1 MPYERARRSS
11 TPTYSQMK
19 NGMFTDTT
27 MNTFTPVVIASMP
40 THSSPADTTAT
51 TFEFTDPLS
60 AGTNYVLYYMALTSD
75 NYALTDPDV
84 PRIIGMIE
92 FSTTGGTGGGAGGTS
107 CSDNMWDYPGM
118 DKCGSGKVPID
129 AAEMATTIGD
139 SVAIC
144 CKLDGSSGGYC
155 SAGMYQLEGTGCV
168 NCGIGKFTITQG
180 SQLCSDCAMG
190 MYQEFEGSTAC
201 TDCAIGMYQEFEGST
216 ACNNCEKGYFSSS
229 SGSQSCTTCSYGQ
242 YTDETG
248 SAVCKYCD
256 SPSTCTT
263 TSNGG
268 SNSNSCTAG
277 TFPDTMLPG
286 NPCVNCGYG
295 KYSFAGAQSCTDCDA
310 NSYQDK
316 EGQASCLSCPASN
329 GVRRLAGTGNTGS
342 TSCSDCPF
350 GCGNGGSGGG
360 TGMNYMT
367 AVWGANAWTPVN
379 PKVDPYMSPVTM
391 AMTPAYRKMA
401 YTISQGT
408 GQNVNI
414 FWAVF
419 YSYDYPNTT
428 PTEQDLRGR
437 YADGTLFDGGT
448 TDPLANC
455 QNTAGGQC
463 GTTAD
468 IQGKNPLLWG
478 RHDSETVAAMSTSNL
493 YVTMLQSMLPAG
505 SYVFYGVIEGT
516 NIVMKTSFTQIDEAT
531 AAIVTDLKVTAIGAQ
546 SFTVEVKSNEM
557 MTTISIEVGPKN
569 EPAPTAA
576 QIESQKNW
584 AVSTA
589 RGTVMVAAGDTWES
603 ITFDSAMF
611 SGIAPGLNYKVYATA
626 GSGTPTVRGFKTAS
640 SNFFS
645 RDYSVGMD
653 TVSGNQLCG
662 CVGAATT
669 TDYTTEAMCVA
680 AWKEATGGC
689 VDQGTTSD
697 ANGNTANH
705 VAGTISA
712 VSVIRRANQVYYIDG
727 KVNVADSASQI
738 LQNQGQLTVFIGIF
752 ESATMPFV
760 DFEAKVA
767 AFEASFIV
775 KTGRYNALEGV
786 YTEKAKAFKKIVV
799 DTSTTQASYDFAL
812 AVSFVSLITSEGLT
826 QTPPLTYFKD
836 YDIHTVVVVKDS
848 NGMSGDK
855 FAMNEKACAVC
866 SFMFDPVVTIPPPEV
881 TATGLR
887 VSPVI
892 NLGKAGPPSGYDV
905 AVMAGV
911 IATSD
916 IQSKPYT
923 NSRNILQSYNELSTR
938 CEVSFQKKSLISNND
953 VSASATVGTVNLNM
967 PQTGLQNTVVYSLIA
982 VAVVYK
988 DNLIYAVSES
998 VVIQCP
1004 TDVCQEST
1012 LEKTNVELKQ
1022 NSMTCDVTWC
1032 EFKAKPPASSTQ
1044 AGSFIYKFYLHEG
1057 AAPTAPTAAELN
1069 ANKDG
1074 SVSFAAKSEWA
1085 TIRTED
1091 SQPLLSERDYTVF
1104 VVIRNALGQYGEIEQ
1119 LTEKTKAGQAELS
1132 WYPDWKYPL
1141 LHGVGAE
1148 EGIEVKTQV
1157 NVKCSLYFG
1166 WKPVADTASDVSDAP
1181 KPATLDAF
1189 NTAFTAMNTV
1199 VRPDILAGTLVELS
1213 TKSSTATIEAG
1224 EVYDLAVLA
1233 VTPEKTLGWYRRI
1246 TILSGTEI
1254 AAGGPYDMAQS
1265 DKYHRVTVCPA
1276 PGKSFKAATK
1286 YVIRALDKQNWQGA
1300 GFQVYRL
1307 ASTWLS
1313 VAPDVRDDVQDD
1325 KTYQIRT
1332 GIGGATAEDGTEIVA
1347 PPITDPGYITPPAD
1361 TKRSFTF
1368 PSMLCPEGFFC
1379 PVQTQG
1385 DPQIKYC
1392 GEGVTMDAASRMY
1405 CPAGSAAPQ
1414 PVPNGL
1420 CGFTSRKVIGWPNW
1434 NIQVEPFPSTNF
1446 GTPYGRGDAGSSVAQ
1461 LVQAMQTDAIPCAN
1475 LTFIATPDKVQMEQT
1490 DAQTFDVKIKNIG
1503 QAIAFFSVK
1512 GGHAWNGAECTDN
1525 DDNKAL
1531 LQSKVT
1537 PSKGYVGAGETV
1549 TVTFAVAGNQ
1559 LGVGA
1564 SNIRLCLDVLSLGLD
1579 GAPFVNDAALKND
1592 LTKWSKSSKG
1602 WLANGNVTF
1611 KANLDID
1618 ATVDT
1623 FSGLLSLPQKLREF
1637 TLASESAPVSTTVLV
1652 YWVAKDTGVRW
1663 NATVDQTL
1671 APDLD
1676 TVPKGLRNKKVRT
1689 WLTLS
1694 RDSYDA
1700 KQTGDFIE
1708 VVLTL
1713 DPKSL
1718 PALKR
1723 TQSDSTRPS
1732 YQTHIRFSSEIYNAS
1747 GVISTFESIYQVTLG
1762 IYPGEPVKTNTCF
1775 NPLNP
1780 LACMTP
1786 ADSSTATG
1794 GRRLYGP
1801 LEEGI
1806 HDGMAVNSRYASFL
1820 IPRRLAPRYERAP
1833 SYYDRFQG
1841 GRALA
1846 AQTDV
1851 SNAVVVTVDMFLDLG
1866 SDLEI
1871 FLLQRDSLNQPTAGT
1886 EGVFTSRLFINGN
1899 PIPYVKKVESVR
1911 AETSEYKLKDV
1922 IESQRN
1928 LFHKLTVKHNQGTEG
1943 LRLDMVYLM
1952 RIYQTD
1958 ENADSPCAPGCAIA
1972 NLTLQIRQKN
1982 CSYAPNMILSPKL
1995 NNDEKNRNCICK
2007 EDFKATAVETIG
2019 GVKVPTSCVA
2029 CTSDKTKV
2037 VHAISKMDPEDTCSC
2052 RFGSPK
2058 TDGSNTCEPCEDGEY
2073 FVQKPENSP
2082 AAWTCRACEP
2092 GKKSK
2097 RVDTNFTNTVPGSK
2111 LKYLQKNVCVGCEA
2125 GSKSNADR
2133 TGCDECGDRQYS
2145 AASKAQ
2151 CYTCYAEMD
2160 TLGEIGN
2167 KKELTPACEKIID
2180 DSIDEVK
2187 KDPSFN
2193 GTRYNYNGMYP
2204 ECHPCKC
2211 REGYYY
2217 DRSWV
2222 YGSPGLPCQ
2231 PCEALRE
2238 NGQANDERTYCKKGT
2253 YGTEQIVLRPG
2264 HWRFNTSSVLYHR
2277 CDAVDKAL
2285 GDRANMF
2292 MPCLGGKKST
2302 CGPVFTQ
2309 ELYDYMKLLPKLKPT
2324 FLPLVRDWA
2333 GLAEKIEANPS
2344 STLAD
2349 TGFDFKGNAIKPG
2362 VNNLMGG
2369 GVNATSNY
2377 SSSLRINETSLAQL
2391 CKGKPKTACALAPAF
2406 DKYTGNM
2413 DEVAAELLRL
2423 AFDTI
2428 DPRNDEL
2435 DIHAEFLKKM
2445 ARWTTEFDVK
2455 LEGKVKKQKKS
2466 DGNSTVTSV
2475 VGFYSGVKC
2484 YTCPFGSGSNEG
2496 LCQEC
2501 PEGIMNYVIL
2511 GAYLLIMIVLVVIMT
2526 VVQVKASDVKKGNG
2540 GNFEGMTM
2548 EQHARRMREYR
2559 TASGGEAD
2567 YKQVV
2572 VGIFRILLSY
2582 AQVASFAKM
2591 LPIEWPSHIRQFFA
2605 DMMRW
2610 TTPRLHMSSLECAVR
2625 TAGSV
2630 AGVNTDAIAAYRA
2643 KFFMVMS
2650 FPVLTLLI
2658 PALFYSLYYVIN
2670 RNKAFTKVDIEEHEM
2685 DYEEVSAILDTR
2697 HIQKRRT
2704 SHDGGQIRTMT
2715 RSHSSAAASQV
2726 QKWRLACGMSSN
2738 AHPSHLGDCKACRKP
2753 LSEGEIEQITKMDP
2767 IHSDACPICSNKEL
2781 KAKYKKAS
2789 AKRTLKRQKSRSTR
2803 GERFTKHDGG
2813 HEKKEDGGE
2822 GESPMK
2828 PVISDKKRASMNFI
2842 EKQIGEKLTRKM
2854 RGSKTVSTAM
2864 AHWCVSCEQGVHAGE
2879 CIIQHYKGHWRKR
2892 ATDFFWI
2899 TVLVVM
2905 FLEYT
2910 YVFKTIA
2917 NVFGCFGIYKSKSS
2931 EEPSINYLLDD
2942 PNIMCYTPDHYFLL
2956 YIGLALMVLYG
2967 LGIPLAAFT
2976 ILFQNR
2982 EAIIYEEASYK
2993 PCIKHD
2999 WQMPGCESLTSCTCP
3014 LFDPNSAIRRM
3025 HPNLSTGEFM
3035 IRLKR
3040 RASQIDVRAK
3050 FGFLFEGFEK
3060 HGICP
3065 YVSVAES
3072 LFCPCHY

>member
-1 MPYERARRSS
+1 M
-11 TPTYSQMK
+11 
-19 NGMFTDTT
+19 
-27 MNTFTPVVIASMP
+27 V
-40 THSSPADTTAT
+40 
-51 TFEFTDPLS
+51 
-60 AGTNYVLYYMALTSD
+60 
-75 NYALTDPDV
+75 
-84 PRIIGMIE
+84 
-92 FSTTGGTGGGAGGTS
+92 
-107 CSDNMWDYPGM
+107 
-118 DKCGSGKVPID
+118 
-129 AAEMATTIGD
+129 TTI
-139 SVAIC
+139 
-144 CKLDGSSGGYC
+144 
-155 SAGMYQLEGTGCV
+155 
-168 NCGIGKFTITQG
+168 
-180 SQLCSDCAMG
+180 
-190 MYQEFEGSTAC
+190 
-201 TDCAIGMYQEFEGST
+201 
-216 ACNNCEKGYFSSS
+216 
-229 SGSQSCTTCSYGQ
+229 
-242 YTDETG
+242 
-248 SAVCKYCD
+248 
-256 SPSTCTT
+256 
-263 TSNGG
+263 
-268 SNSNSCTAG
+268 
-277 TFPDTMLPG
+277 
-286 NPCVNCGYG
+286 
-295 KYSFAGAQSCTDCDA
+295 
-310 NSYQDK
+310 
-316 EGQASCLSCPASN
+316 
-329 GVRRLAGTGNTGS
+329 
-342 TSCSDCPF
+342 
-350 GCGNGGSGGG
+350 
-360 TGMNYMT
+360 
-367 AVWGANAWTPVN
+367 W
-379 PKVDPYMSPVTM
+379 
-391 AMTPAYRKMA
+391 
-401 YTISQGT
+401 
-408 GQNVNI
+408 
-414 FWAVF
+414 
-419 YSYDYPNTT
+419 
-428 PTEQDLRGR
+428 
-437 YADGTLFDGGT
+437 
-448 TDPLANC
+448 
-455 QNTAGGQC
+455 
-463 GTTAD
+463 
-468 IQGKNPLLWG
+468 
-478 RHDSETVAAMSTSNL
+478 
-493 YVTMLQSMLPAG
+493 
-505 SYVFYGVIEGT
+505 
-516 NIVMKTSFTQIDEAT
+516 
-531 AAIVTDLKVTAIGAQ
+531 
-546 SFTVEVKSNEM
+546 
-557 MTTISIEVGPKN
+557 IEVGMITVT
-569 EPAPTAA
+569 APTSA
-576 QIESQKNW
+576 QIESQNNW
-584 AVSTA
+584 GFSKA
-589 RGTVMVAAGDTWES
+589 RGTVEVMAASAWVG
-603 ITFDSAMF
+603 ITFDKSEF
-611 SGIAPGLNYKVYATA
+611 SGIAPGEHYKVYATA
-626 GSGTPTVRGFKTAS
+626 GEDPPKAFGFTTATSNYFTKDYNVGTDTA
-640 SNFFS
+640 
-645 RDYSVGMD
+645 G
-653 TVSGNQLCG
+653 TQLCG
-662 CVGAATT
+662 CTAAATT
-669 TDYTTEAMCVA
+669 TDHTTEAMCVA
-680 AWKEATGGC
+680 AWKEEPAPNGC
-689 VDQGTTSD
+689 VEQGTTS
-697 ANGNTANH
+697 NGNTANH

-712 VSVIRRANQVYYIDG
+712 VNVKRRANQVYVIDG
-727 KVNVADSASQI
+727 RVNVADSASQV
-738 LQNQGQLTVFIGIF
+738 LTNQGELTVFIGIF
-752 ESATMPFV
+752 EENVKPFEDFDENSA
-760 DFEAKVA
+760 AGL
-767 AFEASFIV
+767 SH
-775 KTGRYNALEGV
+775 GNRYTVLEGV
-786 YTEKAKAFKKIVV
+786 FTQNAKAFKKLVV

-812 AVSFVSLITSEGLT
+812 AVSLASLIASEGLT
-826 QTPPLTYFKD
+826 QTPPLTVWKD
-836 YDIHTVVVVKDS
+836 YVIHTVVVVKDY
-848 NGMSGDK
+848 NGMSADK

-866 SFMFDPVVTIPPPEV
+866 SPMFDPVVTLPPPEV

-887 VSPVI
+887 VSPVV
-892 NLGKAGPPSGYDV
+892 NLGKAGPPSGDGYDV

-916 IQSKPYT
+916 IQSTPYA
-923 NSRNILQSYNELSTR
+923 NARELVRSYNEFSTR
-938 CEVSFQKKSLISNND
+938 CKSAFYKQSLISDNA
-953 VSASATVGTVNLNM
+953 VTASATAGTVNLDM
-967 PQTGLQNTVVYSLIA
+967 PQTGLKGTVAYSLIA
-982 VAVVYK
+982 VAVVYRG
-988 DNLIYAVSES
+988 NYIYAASES
-998 VVIQCP
+998 VVITCP
-1004 TDVCQEST
+1004 PGVCQEST
-1012 LEKTNVELKQ
+1012 LEKTNVELDT
-1022 NSMTCDVTWC
+1022 SMTCDVTWC
-1032 EFKAKPPASSTQ
+1032 EFKAKPPASGEGSTQ
-1044 AGSFIYKFYLHEG
+1044 AGSVIYKFYLHEG
-1057 AAPTAPTAAELN
+1057 AAPTTPTAAELN

-1074 SVSFAAKSEWA
+1074 SVSFAAQSGWA

-1104 VVIRNALGQYGEIEQ
+1104 VVIRNALGQYGDIAQ
-1119 LTEKTKAGQAELS
+1119 LTEKTKAGQAELN

-1141 LHGVGAE
+1141 LHAVGVE
-1148 EGIEVKTQV
+1148 EGIEVKTKV
-1157 NVKCSLYFG
+1157 NIKCSLYFG
-1166 WKPVADTASDVSDAP
+1166 WKTVADTTSDISDAP
-1181 KPATLDAF
+1181 QPTTLDDFNAAF
-1189 NTAFTAMNTV
+1189 AAANTV

-1213 TKSSTATIEAG
+1213 TKASTATIAAG
-1224 EVYDLAVLA
+1224 AVYNLAVLA
-1233 VTPEKTLGWYRRI
+1233 VSPDKTLGWYRQI
-1246 TILSGTEI
+1246 TVLSGTEI
-1254 AAGGPYDMAQS
+1254 AAGGPYVVAQS

-1332 GIGGATAEDGTEIVA
+1332 GIERATAEDGTEVVA
-1347 PPITDPGYITPPAD
+1347 PPNTDPGYITPPAD
-1361 TKRSFTF
+1361 TERSFTF
-1368 PSMLCPEGFFC
+1368 SSMACPEGFFC
-1379 PVQTQG
+1379 PVQMQG

-1392 GEGVTMDAASRMY
+1392 GEGVTMDAASRLY

-1446 GTPYGRGDAGSSVAQ
+1446 GTPYGRDDAGSSVAQ

-1475 LTFIATPDKVQMEQT
+1475 LTLIATPDKVQMEQT
-1490 DAQTFDVKIKNIG
+1490 DAQTFKVQIKNTG
-1503 QAIAFFSVK
+1503 QSIAFFSVK
-1512 GGHAWNGAECTDN
+1512 GGHAWDGAECTEN
-1525 DDNKAL
+1525 GANKAL

-1537 PSKGYVGAGETV
+1537 PSEGYVGAGETV
-1549 TVTFAVAGNQ
+1549 TVAFAVAGNQ

-1579 GAPFVNDAALKND
+1579 GAPFANDASLQKD
-1592 LTKWSKSSKG
+1592 LTKWSKSNKG

-1623 FSGLLSLPQKLREF
+1623 FSGLLALPQKLREF
-1637 TLASESAPVSTTVLV
+1637 TLASESAAVTTTVLV

-1671 APDLD
+1671 APNLD
-1676 TVPKGLRNKKVRT
+1676 TVPADLRNKNIRT

-1708 VVLTL
+1708 VMLTL

-1762 IYPGEPVKTNTCF
+1762 IYPGEPVKSNTCF

-1786 ADSSTATG
+1786 VGSSTATG

-1806 HDGMAVNSRYASFL
+1806 RDGMAVNSRYASFL

-1841 GRALA
+1841 GRALTT
-1846 AQTDV
+1846 QTDL
-1851 SNAVVVTVDMFLDLG
+1851 SNAVTVDMFLDLG

-1886 EGVFTSRLFINGN
+1886 EGVFTARLFINGN
-1899 PIPYVKKVESVR
+1899 PVPYVKKVESVR
-1911 AETSEYKLKDV
+1911 AEPSEYKLKDV
-1922 IESQRN
+1922 IESQRS

-1952 RIYQTD
+1952 RIYQTPQ
-1958 ENADSPCAPGCAIA
+1958 NADSTCAPGCAIA

-1982 CSYAPNMILSPKL
+1982 CSYAPNMILSPKI
-1995 NNDEKNRNCICK
+1995 DTEKNRNCICK

-2029 CTSDKTKV
+2029 CTSEKTKV
-2037 VHAISKMDPEDTCSC
+2037 VHTISKMDPEDTCSC
-2052 RFGSPK
+2052 RFGAPN
-2058 TDGSNTCEPCEDGEY
+2058 TDGSNTCVPCAEGQYFLQEP
-2073 FVQKPENSP
+2073 KNSP
-2082 AAWTCRACEP
+2082 AAWTCRACTP
-2092 GKKSK
+2092 GTRS
-2097 RVDTNFTNTVPGSK
+2097 VQVETNFTDTTPGSK
-2111 LKYLQKNVCVGCEA
+2111 SPFLKKNVCVGCDA
-2125 GSKSNADR
+2125 GSKSSADR
-2133 TGCDECGDRQYS
+2133 TGCEECGDRQYS
-2145 AASKAQ
+2145 AASKDQ

-2160 TLGEIGN
+2160 TLGDFN
-2167 KKELTPACEKIID
+2167 KKELTPACEKLID
-2180 DSIDEVK
+2180 DSIDVVK
-2187 KDPSFN
+2187 KDASFN

-2217 DRSWV
+2217 DRNWV
-2222 YGSPGLPCQ
+2222 YGNPGLPCQ
-2231 PCEALRE
+2231 PCETLRE

-2309 ELYDYMKLLPKLKPT
+2309 ELYEFLKFLPKLKPT
-2324 FLPLVRDWA
+2324 FIPLVRDWA

-2349 TGFDFKGNAIKPG
+2349 TGFDFKGTAIKPG
-2362 VNNLMGG
+2362 LNNLMGG

-2377 SSSLRINETSLAQL
+2377 SSGLRINETSLAQL
-2391 CKGKPKTACALAPAF
+2391 CKGKPKAACALAPAF

-2423 AFDTI
+2423 AFDAI

-2445 ARWTTEFDVK
+2445 ARWTTEFVK
-2455 LEGKVKKQKKS
+2455 LEGKAKKQKKS

-2484 YTCPFGSGSNEG
+2484 YTCPFGSGSNDG
-2496 LCQEC
+2496 ICQEC

-2526 VVQVKASDVKKGNG
+2526 IVQVKASDVKKING
-2540 GNFEGMTM
+2540 ANFEGMTM

-2591 LPIEWPSHIRQFFA
+2591 LPVQWPSHIRRFFE

-2625 TAGSV
+2625 TAGSA
-2630 AGVNTDAIAAYRA
+2630 AGVNTDAMAAYRA
-2643 KFFMVMS
+2643 KFFMIMS

-2658 PALFYSLYYVIN
+2658 PAAFYSLYYVIH
-2670 RNKAFTKVDIEEHEM
+2670 RQKPFTKVDIEEHEM

-2704 SHDGGQIRTMT
+2704 SHDNGQN
-2715 RSHSSAAASQV
+2715 SSSAAVSQAH
-2726 QKWRLACGMSSN
+2726 KWRLACGSSSN
-2738 AHPSHLGDCKACRKP
+2738 AHAHLGDCKVCNTP
-2753 LSEGEIEQITKMDP
+2753 LSEGEIKQITTMDP
-2767 IHSDACPICSNKEL
+2767 IHSDACPICKNTDL
-2781 KAKYKKAS
+2781 KVKYKKAS
-2789 AKRTLKRQKSRSTR
+2789 NKRTLQRQKSRKIR
-2803 GERFTKHDGG
+2803 GEMFTKHDGG

-2822 GESPMK
+2822 RESPVE
-2828 PVISDKKRASMNFI
+2828 PVISAKKGGDTLRP
-2842 EKQIGEKLTRKM
+2842 TT

-2864 AHWCVSCEQGVHAGE
+2864 AHWCVSCEQGVCTQGE
-2879 CIIQHYKGHWRKR
+2879 CVIEHYKGHWRKR

-2931 EEPSINYLLDD
+2931 EDPSISYLLDD
-2942 PNIMCYTPDHYFLL
+2942 PNIMCYTPDHNFLQ

-2993 PCIKHD
+2993 PCSLHD

-3025 HPNLSTGEFM
+3025 HPNLSTDEFM

-3065 YVSVAES
+3065 YWEVTVITLRKIAIMGIATGLQTFEVQLQTMFMMTVLFIAIMLHIQYEPYEYDSHDDLELWSLVAGMIT
-3072 LFCPCHY
+3072 LFIGMPMNTQND